1 MALVALSQ
9 MSCAQNEMNT
19 KAMNDNITFTSE
31 TKNPNSNSDTATFG
45 MGCFWCSEAIFQ
57 QIKGVTSITSGFSG
71 GTVKNPSYREV
82 CMGTTGHAEVVQ
94 VTYNPAE
101 VSYDELLK
109 AFWLAHDPTTLNR
122 QGADEGTQYRSVIF
136 YHSNYQK
143 DLAEKYKKELDSSGA
158 FNNPIVTEISPYTS
172 FYKAE
177 DYHQDYYNQNS
188 SAPYCQI
195 VIAPKLEKF
204 KKVFDKGMLRQN

>member
-9 MSCAQNEMNT
+9 MSCAQNEMNA

-101 VSYDELLK
+101 VSYEIGR
-109 AFWLAHDPTTLNR
+109 AH
-122 QGADEGTQYRSVIF
+122 V
-136 YHSNYQK
+136 
-143 DLAEKYKKELDSSGA
+143 
-158 FNNPIVTEISPYTS
+158 
-172 FYKAE
+172 
-177 DYHQDYYNQNS
+177 
-188 SAPYCQI
+188 
-195 VIAPKLEKF
+195 
-204 KKVFDKGMLRQN
+204 

>member
-9 MSCAQNEMNT
+9 MSCAQNEMNA

-143 DLAEKYKKELDSSGA
+143 DLAEKYKIGRA
-158 FNNPIVTEISPYTS
+158 HV
-172 FYKAE
+172 
-177 DYHQDYYNQNS
+177 
-188 SAPYCQI
+188 
-195 VIAPKLEKF
+195 
-204 KKVFDKGMLRQN
+204 